1 MILLRMRK
9 QKSMLTTELETSKR
23 NHDEVVTKLLSGLRE
38 QILQGTTLET
48 VLDFVFTNF
57 KSVLPYNRIG
67 CALLDKTGDRIVA
80 RWCRS
85 DREVILGKNFSSRLE
100 GSSLQFIL
108 EQKRPRILN
117 NLKEYLIKR
126 PQSYST
132 QLIVNEGLQSSFT
145 FPLLV
150 EGQAVG
156 FLFFSST
163 EINAYSK
170 EHFVVFDKIAGLLS
184 MGILI
189 ASQRDH
195 APQSH
200 GHYIKLLESIVEA
213 TSPHLKDEVSLVA
226 SLSQLFYPGYTEQ
239 IKTAAMLT
247 EAFRLVSDAKASTQI
262 PPHDMIKR
270 ISELD
275 MVSEIINHLKK
286 QNDVLA
292 LQHGDLRDEPLLFGA
307 NIIRTI
313 QQYSNSKRIHSST
326 WLPIEHLR
334 REPDKFASFIVD
346 ELENLVI
353 KPNHENVRQVMI
365 KDLVDGMVFKEHVIT
380 TKGVI
385 LLSAN
390 HIIDEHIRRRLR
402 KFDSY
407 EGRVVEPLQVFFPH

>member
-1 MILLRMRK
+1 
-9 QKSMLTTELETSKR
+9 MLTAELETSKK
-23 NHDEVVTKLLSGLRE
+23 NHNEVVTELLSGLRK
-38 QILQGTTLET
+38 QILQGTTLDT

-85 DREVILGKNFSSRLE
+85 DREVILGKNFSSQLE

-117 NLKEYLIKR
+117 NLKEYLIKY
-126 PQSYST
+126 PHSHST
-132 QLIVNEGLQSSFT
+132 RLIVDEGLQSSFT
-145 FPLLV
+145 FPLLA
-150 EGQAVG
+150 EGHGIG

-170 EHFVVFDKIAGLLS
+170 EHFVVLNEIAGLLS

-195 APQSH
+195 ASQSH
-200 GHYIKLLESIVEA
+200 DHYIQLLESIVEA
-213 TSPHLKDEVSLVA
+213 NSPHLKDEVSLVT
-226 SLSQLFYPGYTEQ
+226 SLSQLFYPGDSEQ
-239 IKTAAMLT
+239 IKAAAILT
-247 EAFRLVSDAKASTQI
+247 EALRLVSNDKTSTQI
-262 PPHDMIKR
+262 LPHDMIKR
-270 ISELD
+270 IPELD
-275 MVSEIINHLKK
+275 TVSEIINHLKK

-292 LQHGDLRDEPLLFGA
+292 LQHGDLRDEPLMFGA
-307 NIIRTI
+307 NIIRTVQHYI
-313 QQYSNSKRIHSST
+313 AFKQVHSSVC
-326 WLPIEHLR
+326 LPIEHLR
-334 REPDKFASFIVD
+334 REPGKFASFIVD
-346 ELENLVI
+346 ALENLVI

-365 KDLVDGMVFKEHVIT
+365 EALVDGMVLKEHVIT
-380 TKGVI
+380 TNGVI

-390 HIIDEHIRRRLR
+390 HIVDERIRRRLR

-407 EGRVVEPLQVFFPH
+407 EGRVVEPLQVFLPHESASC